1 MTGSSRSRSRLSD
14 DEAANPRFAEN
25 TKVTSGDRIALPTL
39 LSDEMVRE
47 FGYL

>member
-1 MTGSSRSRSRLSD
+1 MTGPQTRGLQ
-14 DEAANPRFAEN
+14 EH